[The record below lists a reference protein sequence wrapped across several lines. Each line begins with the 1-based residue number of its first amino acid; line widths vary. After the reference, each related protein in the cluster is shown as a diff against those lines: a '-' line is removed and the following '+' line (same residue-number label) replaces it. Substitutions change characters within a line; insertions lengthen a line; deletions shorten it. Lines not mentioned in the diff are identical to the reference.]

1 MLRSGLEALKP
12 SVRADTGVVRV
23 HPELFAEA
31 VALRLEL
38 PGPSAARI
46 ASILLHRH
54 EIQVSERIVRGQLR
68 RARLHRAGWPPSRRP
83 MAGMRPPAR
92 TSGGSPTCWSWV
104 PWPRRDEPAAD
115 GLLAK
120 LRQRYDEAIA
130 FGITHNRHRDWHDG
144 NHPGYTLGCW
154 LRDNAGPGLAVHPE
168 PAVEWTNNIS
178 ERGARAAKRHQA
190 VSGYWHTQTTL
201 ARWCGIRS
209 YLDSAMNHGL
219 SAFDAISAALAA
231 KPWLLYP

>member
-1 MLRSGLEALKP
+1 VL
-12 SVRADTGVVRV
+12 V
-23 HPELFAEA
+23 
-31 VALRLEL
+31 
-38 PGPSAARI
+38 GP
-46 ASILLHRH
+46 
-54 EIQVSERIVRGQLR
+54 
-68 RARLHRAGWPPSRRP
+68 
-83 MAGMRPPAR
+83 
-92 TSGGSPTCWSWV
+92 WV

-168 PAVEWTNNIS
+168 PAVEWTNNVS

-231 KPWLLYP
+231 KPWLPYL